1 MIGRIRRKIAG
12 DSRIQLALVA
22 GGTFLIVMTVIATQY
37 GSSGVAEVNG
47 VRTVQS
53 QEERC
58 RITLPEGWSWRAAT
72 WTAISP
78 EGTELGFSESLQGRP
93 QFPEWEETK
102 AGIIERYEGR
112 DGVTVTSDDEDT
124 VRVDFGPQGGLSVV
138 QRLDRVACHFTFANS
153 SGNRA
158 EELPVWE
165 DIILSLERTYPED
178 SMPTE
183 VEPE

>member
-1 MIGRIRRKIAG
+1 MIGRLRRKIAA

-22 GGTFLIVMTVIATQY
+22 GGTFLVVMTLIAAQY
-37 GSSGVAEVNG
+37 GTTGVAEVNG
-47 VRTVQS
+47 VRKVQS

-58 RITLPEGWSWRAAT
+58 QITLPEGWSWRPAS

-78 EGTELGFSESLQGRP
+78 EGTELGFSESLHGRP
-93 QFPEWEETK
+93 QFPEWEETRD
-102 AGIIERYEGR
+102 ATIARYEGR
-112 DGVTVTSDDEDT
+112 DGVTVTSDEDT
-124 VRVDFGPQGGLSVV
+124 VWVDFGPQGGLSVV
-138 QRLDRVACHFTFANS
+138 QLLDRVACHFTFSNS

-165 DIILSLERTYPED
+165 EIILSLERTYPED

-183 VEPE
+183 TESE